1 MVHNTVR
8 MHFGKVRSHLLIPTS
23 LLNQKQAGMKRSLLY
38 GNSFRCWIELN
49 IKMTRSSYLHETG
62 LCQECD

>member
-8 MHFGKVRSHLLIPTS
+8 MHFGKVRSHLVIPTS

-38 GNSFRCWIELN
+38 GISFSCWIELI
-49 IKMTRSSYLHETG
+49 IKITLSL
-62 LCQECD
+62 